1 MPISV
6 GAYLI
11 ALCIKVKSDGE
22 LIVLWRSFVG
32 FFYFMIGYCIPTWGN
47 KRRINISNKRMAA
60 IWGIITVLYVILS
73 IKNGMVTLVA
83 LRFNNPL
90 LYTVNAI
97 LGCVALLLLSEL
109 LSTRAHTWCVN
120 VLIGVGRKTLY
131 ILGIHM
137 FVVEMIRLV
146 DYKLFGN
153 TLNKLGVFEGIV
165 FGSIVCSVLYGLYVV
180 NRKIKKREF

>member
-1 MPISV
+1 M
-6 GAYLI
+6 
-11 ALCIKVKSDGE
+11 
-22 LIVLWRSFVG
+22 
-32 FFYFMIGYCIPTWGN
+32 
-47 KRRINISNKRMAA
+47 
-60 IWGIITVLYVILS
+60 
-73 IKNGMVTLVA
+73 
-83 LRFNNPL
+83 
-90 LYTVNAI
+90 
-97 LGCVALLLLSEL
+97 
-109 LSTRAHTWCVN
+109 
-120 VLIGVGRKTLY
+120 Y